1 MPSVESCG
9 LYTAKDEISEVG
21 PVAEG
26 RILGLRAGVRIYQ
39 NPFIKA
45 FLLLSESKCC

>member
-1 MPSVESCG
+1 MPSVESCEF
-9 LYTAKDEISEVG
+9 YTAKDEISEVG
-21 PVAEG
+21 LVAEG

-45 FLLLSESKCC
+45 FLLLSESKRC

>member
-1 MPSVESCG
+1 MPYVESCG

-21 PVAEG
+21 LVAEG

-45 FLLLSESKCC
+45 FLLLSESKRC